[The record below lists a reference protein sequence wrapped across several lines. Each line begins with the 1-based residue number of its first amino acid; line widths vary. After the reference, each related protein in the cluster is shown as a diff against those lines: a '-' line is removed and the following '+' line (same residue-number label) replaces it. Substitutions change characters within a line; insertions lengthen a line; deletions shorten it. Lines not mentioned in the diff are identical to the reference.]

1 MEANSSLNETPGRRI
16 SEGSVAFLSFF
27 FLLSIISRDGY
38 SITPLSYVK
47 YTAVQIAYP
56 FGSLSQHK
64 CFKATS
70 FAPSEICVF
79 ENLYVFDKSLRYL
92 TDDGSFSEPVVH
104 SGVPNFV
111 LNNWLSSKPRVITPT
126 EFKLLDNKT
135 KAASSVVDTPVFLY
149 QRLNPYNIHHHLL
162 DDMSTIFTLLTYFH
176 NFTHTSLGQPF
187 DVQLAFLDDAES
199 ISGPGG
205 STVSTLYD
213 KGWEAISFHPAYL
226 FSKFML
232 SISEP
237 TMIRKLL
244 VGSSGMCPHQR
255 HCSVQLPPGAL
266 LSFKRHI
273 NAYFGVSSILPFSP
287 TALVIR
293 RSKDRLMQNYEAV
306 KDGLISRGYN
316 TQIIGPLSTYLL
328 KDQLLFLSNASL
340 YVFVA
345 GAEIGPILLSMPIGA
360 SMCEI
365 FPFPTAEPFPF
376 WYGAELGLRISL
388 HEDLPTDPF
397 DSKCALSH
405 DQLDIN
411 SLYHVDVVNVNVTRL
426 LESINKVLQNFSLYE
441 SPKCARKGFAH

>member
-1 MEANSSLNETPGRRI
+1 MEENSNSNLNETPVRRRI
-16 SEGSVAFLSFF
+16 SKKKILSS
-27 FLLSIISRDGY
+27 FLLLAIATDGTTITSSSILQYVSFQISDPY
-38 SITPLSYVK
+38 
-47 YTAVQIAYP
+47 
-56 FGSLSQHK
+56 GSLSRHK
-64 CFKATS
+64 CLKATLS
-70 FAPSEICVF
+70 APSEICVF
-79 ENLYVFDKSLRYL
+79 ENLYIVDKSLRYL
-92 TDDGSFSEPVVH
+92 TDEDGLFTEPVIH

-111 LNNWLSSKPRVITPT
+111 SNNWLSTKPRVITLT
-126 EFKLLDNKT
+126 EFKLLENK
-135 KAASSVVDTPVFLY
+135 ASLSIMDTPIFIY
-149 QRLNPYNIHHHLL
+149 QRLNPYNVHHHLL
-162 DDMSTIFTLLTYFH
+162 DDMSTIYTLLTSFH
-176 NFTHTSLGQPF
+176 NFTHSSVGQPF

-205 STVSTLYD
+205 STSSTLYD
-213 KGWEAISFHPAYL
+213 KGWEAISIHPAYL
-226 FSKFML
+226 FSTFIR

-255 HCSVQLPPGAL
+255 HCSVKLPTGAL

-273 NAYFGVSSILPFSP
+273 NAYFGFSSIFPSSP

-293 RSKDRLMQNYEAV
+293 RSKDRLMQSYDVV
-306 KDGLISRGYN
+306 KDGLISQGYN
-316 TQIIGPLSTYLL
+316 TQVIGPLSKYLL
-328 KDQLLFLSNASL
+328 KDQLLLLSNASL

-376 WYGAELGLRISL
+376 WYGAELGLKISL

-397 DSKCALSH
+397 DSRCTLSH

-411 SLYHVDVVNVNVTRL
+411 SLYHADVVNVNVTRL
-426 LESINKVLQNFSLYE
+426 LESIDKVLQSYSQYE
-441 SPKCARKGFAH
+441 APKCARI